1 MSSKVCI
8 SGESPPWTHR
18 NCWFMSAARGRQSN
32 ASIHESYTCSEY
44 LILPDR
50 RQTCNQWNEEV
61 LVWLNKYVY
70 NKNEY
75 DTLICNN
82 WQPLYWG
89 RLLVHEACLNLFIT
103 TLTSL
108 AFIGHFVP
116 LHTSVD
122 ISASQYTARCLWHNV
137 NSVISP
143 FVVDHFYFWACEMEI
158 LAYCL
163 FNCYCY
169 YDNYC
174 SYEWNNTKLQK

>member
-1 MSSKVCI
+1 MCI

-18 NCWFMSAARGRQSN
+18 NCWFMSAAKGRQSN

-50 RQTCNQWNEEV
+50 RQTCNHWNKEV
-61 LVWLNKYVY
+61 LVWLSKYVY

-82 WQPLYWG
+82 QQPLHCG
-89 RLLVHEACLNLFIT
+89 RLLVHEVCFNLFIT

-108 AFIGHFVP
+108 PFLEYFVLLLTP
-116 LHTSVD
+116 ID
-122 ISASQYTARCLWHNV
+122 ICATLYTARCLWHDV

-143 FVVDHFYFWACEMEI
+143 
-158 LAYCL
+158 
-163 FNCYCY
+163 
-169 YDNYC
+169 
-174 SYEWNNTKLQK
+174 